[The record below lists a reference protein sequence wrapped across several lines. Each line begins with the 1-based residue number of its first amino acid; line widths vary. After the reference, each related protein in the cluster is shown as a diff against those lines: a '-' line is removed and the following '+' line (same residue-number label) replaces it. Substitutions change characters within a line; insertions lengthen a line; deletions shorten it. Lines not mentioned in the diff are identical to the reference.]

1 MVTASPSRLHF
12 GPYQIERRLG
22 RGMTDVYLGFDPAR
36 DRRAVLKLLRHAI
49 AKPKVIDAERRG
61 ASIQQQLHAFDSRV
75 VEVYEFGDL
84 EGCFYVAM
92 EYVEGET
99 VAQLLQRER
108 RFEPARAARIAMEI
122 ASQLEALHSFQA
134 QIDGRAAAVV
144 HGDIKPSNI
153 QVAAD
158 GRIRLLDYG
167 IAKTVTFVRNL
178 TVHEF
183 GSPSYCS
190 PERLDSSQVDTDA
203 DLWSLGVT
211 LYEMVAGSP
220 PYQADDTQRLE
231 VLIQSKR
238 PPRALPVECPR
249 GMKAVIGKALAAD
262 LGQRYGTASIFRED
276 LAAFLENR
284 PTVAERERRRPW
296 KVSPTVDA
304 GGEPKQW
311 WTWAWKLPELPY
323 MRVAGALACVLLGMV
338 VFLVSG
344 YYWRFRSEAAT
355 FRAGLDLTHRTAAEM
370 HRPIQEWQRLR
381 DEYDFLGRFSPAVE
395 LEAPLR
401 AAYLAAADVVIDG
414 YRTSSDPDIRKPD
427 WPKAQVALEQAVAMD
442 PKDGIARAKLA
453 LVQGYVA
460 LASDP
465 ERAMAKFNEAAAGM
479 LASPD
484 PHLALARLYAY
495 NMRDT
500 DRALRELTVAEAL
513 GYRAQ
518 PREIEQKADAFRFRA
533 FKELGKAWS
542 KDTEADERQRLVVL
556 GQKDLEA
563 AQALYEQIPNF
574 NQSAGH
580 LRQVKAVYQKTLP
593 QPTRSQEPV
602 ARSQKQRRA
611 SRGRARR
618 GL

>member
-1 MVTASPSRLHF
+1 MVTATPSRLRF
-12 GPYQIERRLG
+12 GPYEIERRLG

-36 DRRAVLKLLRHAI
+36 DRRAVLKLLRHAT
-49 AKPKVIDAERRG
+49 AKPKVIAAERRG
-61 ASIQQQLHAFDSRV
+61 AAIQQQLHAFDPRV
-75 VEVYEFGDL
+75 IEVYEYGDL

-92 EYVEGET
+92 EYVEGQT

-108 RFEPARAARIAMEI
+108 RFEPVRAARIAMEI

-144 HGDIKPSNI
+144 HGDVKPSNI

-220 PYQADDTQRLE
+220 PYQADDTGRLE

-249 GMKAVIGKALAAD
+249 GMKAIIGKALAAD

-276 LAAFLENR
+276 LAAFVENR
-284 PTVAERERRRPW
+284 PTIAERERRRPW
-296 KVSPTVDA
+296 RVNPTLDA
-304 GGEPKQW
+304 GGEPKKLW
-311 WTWAWKLPELPY
+311 PWPWPWAWRLPELPY
-323 MRVAGALACVLLGMV
+323 MRVAGALACVLLGMA
-338 VFLVSG
+338 VFLATG

-355 FRAGLDLTHRTAAEM
+355 FRAGLDLTHRTAAGM

-381 DEYDFLGRFSPAVE
+381 DEYSFLGRFSPAAE

-442 PKDGIARAKLA
+442 PKDAIARAKLA
-453 LVQGYVA
+453 LVLGYVA

-465 ERAMAKFNEAAAGM
+465 ERAMAKFNEAAGAM

-484 PHLALARLYAY
+484 PHLALARFYAY
-495 NMRDT
+495 TLRDT

-513 GYRAQ
+513 GYQPQ
-518 PREIEQKADAFRFRA
+518 PREIEQKADAYRFRA

-542 KDTEADERQRLVVL
+542 KDTQADERQRLVVL

-563 AQALYEQIPNF
+563 AQGLYEQIPNF

-593 QPTRSQEPV
+593 QPPRPQPTQPKP
-602 ARSQKQRRA
+602 APRRK
-611 SRGRARR
+611 SKRWR
-618 GL
+618 